1 MDETNVPGSLLFCSQ
16 RQSIF
21 LFTYNFI
28 IICNYVT
35 YKIMLHTKNTYN
47 IIYGTSCQS
56 RFDAWYWMLVAGALG
71 RPRGMVWGGRR
82 EEGSGWGTHIY
93 LWRIHFDIW
102 QNQYNIV
109 SRVITAPDVVLVT
122 HMQTE
127 GHRHVWCDIRKWTD
141 ECAGAQSPASANNGT
156 WGKLLALSKSLH
168 LYYHNL
174 MILVKIKAI
183 SQSSCETQILKCF
196 KAFGKVSKT
205 FMGLLR

>member
-1 MDETNVPGSLLFCSQ
+1 MFQGHCCFAVKDKVFFSL
-16 RQSIF
+16 
-21 LFTYNFI
+21 
-28 IICNYVT
+28 
-35 YKIMLHTKNTYN
+35 
-47 IIYGTSCQS
+47 
-56 RFDAWYWMLVAGALG
+56 
-71 RPRGMVWGGRR
+71 
-82 EEGSGWGTHIY
+82 
-93 LWRIHFDIW
+93 
-102 QNQYNIV
+102 

-127 GHRHVWCDIRKWTD
+127 GHRHVWCDIRKWTH

-196 KAFGKVSKT
+196 KASGKVSET
-205 FMGLLR
+205 CMGLLRWVSRSKIQYPNSLCILSVLKSSDQSVTCLRLPQCDGKPHRSTGLFLSFQCLKFKH